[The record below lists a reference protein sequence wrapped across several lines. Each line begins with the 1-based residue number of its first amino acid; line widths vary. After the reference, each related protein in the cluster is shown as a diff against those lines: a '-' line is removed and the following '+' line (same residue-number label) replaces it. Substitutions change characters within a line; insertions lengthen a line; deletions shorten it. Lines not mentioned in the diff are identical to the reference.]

1 MILRREQDSFEQAC
15 VFVLFDY
22 IAFKF
27 TRFLLLHQKGDSFEQ
42 VNVGQGTFENRGGE
56 DIMKVNGCNNGLEEL
71 RPGEARRFVQ
81 ILPDNLHKALIPGER
96 YRLIWQGEEIF
107 MWDWGTKR
115 DWVGKELKS
124 QAARES
130 KLPRLILP
138 ASAGVEFTV
147 KEESEPWPGR
157 AEYEAE
163 FGFSAANSRE
173 ADWLLEQN
181 PPRSPSPISPSQR
194 V

>member
-1 MILRREQDSFEQAC
+1 MQGADFIPNFSTMGFGYLSDDASFDAVVSHEGFTFLHYFKQFL
-15 VFVLFDY
+15 FV
-22 IAFKF
+22 
-27 TRFLLLHQKGDSFEQ
+27 
-42 VNVGQGTFENRGGE
+42 TFSTKEISY
-56 DIMKVNGCNNGLEEL
+56 IMKVDGYNNGLGEL

-96 YRLIWQGEEIF
+96 YRLIWPGEEIF

>member
-1 MILRREQDSFEQAC
+1 LII
-15 VFVLFDY
+15 

-56 DIMKVNGCNNGLEEL
+56 DIMRVDGYNNGLEEL
-71 RPGEARRFVQ
+71 RPGEARRFVK

-96 YRLIWQGEEIF
+96 YRLIWPGEEIF

-138 ASAGVEFTV
+138 ASAGIEFTV

-157 AEYEAE
+157 AEYEQNLDFLLRTLEKQIGYRKPSSITLTHFPVPASV
-163 FGFSAANSRE
+163 SAQIPF
-173 ADWLLEQN
+173 LLILSEPKLN
-181 PPRSPSPISPSQR
+181 
-194 V
+194 VA